1 MHKHAGDWKS
11 TDEEEQNRENFY
23 DLFKN
28 TPIAKDEL
36 LYSLGLFINRQS
48 WSRILFLHELYQKII
63 SVPGHIFEFGAR
75 YGQTMA
81 FYTCLRGIYE
91 PFNWSRKI
99 IGFDTFEGFPKEPHM
114 KDGNDPAAGK
124 GAYSIEPGYEKILEK
139 ILTYH
144 ESESPISHIKK
155 FELIKGD
162 AMKTLDEYL
171 NKNPQTVIALAY
183 IDFNLYEP
191 TKYCLERIKPHLTKG
206 SVIAFDD
213 FNHDTFP
220 GETIAIRE
228 AIGLDNISIKRVP
241 YQPWG
246 AYAIIE

>member
-1 MHKHAGDWKS
+1 MHKHTGDWKS
-11 TDEEEQNRENFY
+11 TKVEEENREKFY
-23 DLFKN
+23 ELFKN

-36 LYSLGLFINRQS
+36 LYSLGLFINRQA
-48 WSRILFLHELYQKII
+48 WSRLLFLHELYQKII
-63 SVPGHIFEFGAR
+63 TVPGNIFEFGAR

-81 FYTCLRGIYE
+81 FFTCLRGIYE

-99 IGFDTFEGFPKEPHM
+99 IGFDTFEGFPKDPHL
-114 KDGNDPAAGK
+114 KDGNDPATKK
-124 GAYSIEPGYEKILEK
+124 GAYSIEPNYEEILEK

-162 AMKTLDEYL
+162 ATKTLDEYL

-191 TKYCLERIKPHLTKG
+191 TKYCLEKIKPYLTKG

-213 FNHDTFP
+213 FNHSTFP

-228 AIGLDNISIKRVP
+228 VIGLDNISIRRVP

-246 AYAIIE
+246 AYVIVE

>member
-1 MHKHAGDWKS
+1 MHKHSGDWKS
-11 TDEEEQNRENFY
+11 TDEEERNRADFY
-23 DLFKN
+23 ELFKN
-28 TPIAKDEL
+28 TPISKDEI

-63 SVPGHIFEFGAR
+63 SIPGHIFEFGTR

-99 IGFDTFEGFPKEPHM
+99 IGFDTFAGFPKEPHM
-114 KDGNDPAAGK
+114 KDGNDPATNK
-124 GAYSIEPGYEKILEK
+124 GAYSIEPDYEKMLEK

-162 AMKTLDEYL
+162 VTKTLDEYL
-171 NKNPQTVIALAY
+171 NRNPQTVIALAY

-191 TKYCLERIKPHLTKG
+191 TKYCLERIRPHLTKG

-228 AIGLDNISIKRVP
+228 AIGLDNLSIRRVP

>member
-1 MHKHAGDWKS
+1 MHTHSGDWKS
-11 TDEEEQNRENFY
+11 TDEEERNRADFY
-23 DLFKN
+23 ELFKN
-28 TPIAKDEL
+28 TPIPKDEI

-63 SVPGHIFEFGAR
+63 SIPGHIFEFGTR

-99 IGFDTFEGFPKEPHM
+99 IGFDTFAGFPKEPHM
-114 KDGNDPAAGK
+114 KDGNDPATNK
-124 GAYSIEPGYEKILEK
+124 GAYSIEPDYEKILEK

-162 AMKTLDEYL
+162 VTKTLDEYL
-171 NKNPQTVIALAY
+171 NRNPQTVIALAY

-191 TKYCLERIKPHLTKG
+191 TKYCLERIRPHLTKG

-228 AIGLDNISIKRVP
+228 AIGLDNLSIRRVP